1 MHYRY
6 NNYTIKILVR
16 GELLRVKRYT
26 EDSIT
31 LEFGD
36 EISPELNKRI
46 VSTRKY
52 IDSLELESVVETVIS
67 YTRLVIY
74 FDVLKTDT
82 EKLIRVIEAIDLN
95 EISKEDYAYRVVE
108 IPVCYEGEYGPDLAL
123 FEDEELTADEVIERH
138 ANKEYLVYMLGF
150 MPGFVYLGGLDE
162 KLFKERLASPRT
174 NIQAGSVG
182 IAGQQTG
189 VYPFN
194 SPGGWNLIGRT
205 PIKLYDL
212 RRGEETIL
220 YDAGDRIIFRPIT
233 TEEFKEIEKEV
244 ERGSYKVKV
253 KVEGGVE

>member
-1 MHYRY
+1 M
-6 NNYTIKILVR
+6 
-16 GELLRVKRYT
+16 RVKQYT

-31 LEFGD
+31 LEFGS

-46 VSTRKY
+46 VNTRKY
-52 IDSLELESVVETVIS
+52 IDSLELESIVETVIS

-74 FDVLKTDT
+74 FDVFKTNV
-82 EKLIRVIEAIDLN
+82 EECIQIIEAIDWN
-95 EISKEDYAYRVVE
+95 EVSNEDYAYRVVE
-108 IPVCYEGEYGPDLAL
+108 IPVCYGGEYGPDLAL
-123 FEDEELTADEVIERH
+123 FEDEGLTAEEVIERH

-162 KLFKERLASPRT
+162 KLFKNRLESPRT

-220 YDAGDRIIFRPIT
+220 YDAGDRIIFRSIT
-233 TEEFKEIEKEV
+233 TQEFKEIEKNV
-244 ERGSYKVKV
+244 EKGTYKVKV
-253 KVEGGVE
+253 IVKEGVE

>member
-1 MHYRY
+1 ME
-6 NNYTIKILVR
+6 IKI
-16 GELLRVKRYT
+16 YT

-31 LEFGD
+31 LEFGE
-36 EISPELNKRI
+36 EISPELNKQI
-46 VSTRKY
+46 VNTRKY
-52 IDSLELESVVETVIS
+52 IDSLELESVVETIIS

-74 FDVLKTDT
+74 YDVLRISAN
-82 EKLIRVIEAIDLN
+82 ELIEVIEKIDIN
-95 EISKEDYAYRVVE
+95 KISQEDYAYRVVE
-108 IPVCYEGEYGPDLAL
+108 IPVCYGDEYGPDLKL
-123 FEDEELTADEVIERH
+123 FEETGLSPNEVVERH

-162 KLFKERLASPRT
+162 KLFKDRLDSPRT

-212 RRGEETIL
+212 RRGEDTIL
-220 YDAGDRIIFRPIT
+220 YDAGDRIIFRPISAD
-233 TEEFKEIEKEV
+233 EFKEIEKEV
-244 ERGSYKVKV
+244 EKGTYEV
-253 KVEGGVE
+253 KVEVKGGVE

>member
-1 MHYRY
+1 M
-6 NNYTIKILVR
+6 
-16 GELLRVKRYT
+16 RVKQYT

-31 LEFGD
+31 LEFGS

-46 VSTRKY
+46 VNTRKY
-52 IDSLELESVVETVIS
+52 IDSLELESIVETVIS

-74 FDVLKTDT
+74 FDVFKTNV
-82 EKLIRVIEAIDLN
+82 EECIQIIEAIDWN
-95 EISKEDYAYRVVE
+95 EVSNEDYAYRVVE
-108 IPVCYEGEYGPDLAL
+108 IPVCYGGEYGPDLAL
-123 FEDEELTADEVIERH
+123 FEDEELTAEEVIERH

-162 KLFKERLASPRT
+162 KLFKNRLESPRT

-233 TEEFKEIEKEV
+233 TQEFKEIEKNV
-244 ERGSYKVKV
+244 EKGTYKVKV
-253 KVEGGVE
+253 IVKEGVE

>member
-1 MHYRY
+1 ME
-6 NNYTIKILVR
+6 IKI
-16 GELLRVKRYT
+16 YT

-31 LEFGD
+31 LEFGE
-36 EISPELNKRI
+36 EISPELNKQI
-46 VSTRKY
+46 VNTRKY
-52 IDSLELESVVETVIS
+52 IDSLELESVVETIIS

-74 FDVLKTDT
+74 YDVLRISAN
-82 EKLIRVIEAIDLN
+82 ELIEVIEKIDIN
-95 EISKEDYAYRVVE
+95 KISQEDYAYRVVE
-108 IPVCYEGEYGPDLAL
+108 IPVCYGDEYGPDLKL
-123 FEDEELTADEVIERH
+123 FEETGLSPNEVVERH

-162 KLFKERLASPRT
+162 KLFKDRLDSPRT

-212 RRGEETIL
+212 RRGEDTIL

-233 TEEFKEIEKEV
+233 ADEFKEIEKEV
-244 ERGSYKVKV
+244 EKGTYEV
-253 KVEGGVE
+253 KVEVKGGVE

>member
-1 MHYRY
+1 MEVDFLD
-6 NNYTIKILVR
+6 IKQ
-16 GELLRVKRYT
+16 YT

-31 LEFGD
+31 LEFGE
-36 EISPELNKRI
+36 EISPELNKQI
-46 VSTRKY
+46 VNTRKY
-52 IDSLELESVVETVIS
+52 IDSLKLDGIIETVIS

-74 FDVLKTDT
+74 YDIMETSA
-82 EKLIRVIEAIDLN
+82 EKLIEIIEKIDSHK
-95 EISKEDYAYRVVE
+95 IAQEDYAYRMVE
-108 IPVCYEGEYGPDLAL
+108 IPVCYDDEYGPDLKL
-123 FEDEELTADEVIERH
+123 FTESGLSAEEVVERH

-162 KLFKERLASPRT
+162 KLFKDRLDSPRT

-189 VYPFN
+189 VYPFD

-212 RRGEETIL
+212 RRGEDTIL

-233 TEEFKEIEKEV
+233 KEEYKNIEEEV
-244 ERGSYKVKV
+244 KSGTYEVTIQMK
-253 KVEGGVE
+253 GGGE

>member
-1 MHYRY
+1 ME
-6 NNYTIKILVR
+6 IKL
-16 GELLRVKRYT
+16 YT

-31 LEFGD
+31 LEFGE
-36 EISPELNKRI
+36 EISPELNKQI
-46 VSTRKY
+46 VNTRKY
-52 IDSLELESVVETVIS
+52 IDSLELEGVVETIIS

-74 FDVLKTDT
+74 YDVLRISAN
-82 EKLIRVIEAIDLN
+82 ELIEVIEKIDIN
-95 EISKEDYAYRVVE
+95 KISQEDYAYRVVE
-108 IPVCYEGEYGPDLAL
+108 IPVCYGDEYGPDLIL
-123 FEDEELTADEVIERH
+123 FEETGLSPNEVVERH

-162 KLFKERLASPRT
+162 KLFKDRLDSPRT

-212 RRGEETIL
+212 RRGEDTIL

-233 TEEFKEIEKEV
+233 ADEFKEIEKEV
-244 ERGSYKVKV
+244 EKGTYEV
-253 KVEGGVE
+253 KVEVKGGVE

>member
-1 MHYRY
+1 ME
-6 NNYTIKILVR
+6 IKI
-16 GELLRVKRYT
+16 YT

-31 LEFGD
+31 LEFGE
-36 EISPELNKRI
+36 EISPELNKQI
-46 VSTRKY
+46 VNTRKY
-52 IDSLELESVVETVIS
+52 IDSLELEGVVETIIS

-74 FDVLKTDT
+74 YDVLRISAN
-82 EKLIRVIEAIDLN
+82 ELIEVIEKIDIN
-95 EISKEDYAYRVVE
+95 KISQEDYAYRVVE
-108 IPVCYEGEYGPDLAL
+108 IPVCYGDEYGPDLKL
-123 FEDEELTADEVIERH
+123 FEETGLSPNEVVERH

-162 KLFKERLASPRT
+162 KLFKDRLDSPRT

-212 RRGEETIL
+212 RRGEDTIL

-233 TEEFKEIEKEV
+233 ADEFKEIEKEV
-244 ERGSYKVKV
+244 EKGTYEV
-253 KVEGGVE
+253 KVEVKGGVE

>member
-1 MHYRY
+1 MK
-6 NNYTIKILVR
+6 IKL
-16 GELLRVKRYT
+16 YT

-31 LEFGD
+31 LEFGN
-36 EISPELNKRI
+36 EISPELNKQI
-46 VSTRKY
+46 VNMRKY
-52 IDSLELESVVETVIS
+52 IDSLELENVIETIIS

-74 FDVLKTDT
+74 YDVLRISAD
-82 EKLIRVIEAIDLN
+82 ELIEVIEKIDIN
-95 EISKEDYAYRVVE
+95 KISQEDYAYRVVE
-108 IPVCYEGEYGPDLAL
+108 IPVCYGDEYGPDLTL
-123 FEDEELTADEVIERH
+123 FEEKGLRADEVIKRH

-162 KLFKERLASPRT
+162 KLFKDRLDSPRT

-212 RRGEETIL
+212 RRGEDTIL

-233 TEEFKEIEKEV
+233 TEEFKKIEKQVENGTYQVHVEV
-244 ERGSYKVKV
+244 K
-253 KVEGGVE
+253 GGV